1 MRALHSLC
9 AAATASLPPLLL
21 VALSLLLAAA
31 ARVDAEETRVVEA
44 TAAAAAAANSPNIT
58 AVTRR
63 RGAVGPNST
72 AAAPS
77 PSMHILGVS
86 LDASVLRRAA
96 YFCLGVVAV
105 LGFFAALRMRRRFRK
120 PRKYGVIVTPAD
132 EVEMDPLADDLGDE
146 DEDTTLFEAKRQR

>member
-1 MRALHSLC
+1 MRALHSLG
-9 AAATASLPPLLL
+9 AATTASLLLL
-21 VALSLLLAAA
+21 VVLLAAA
-31 ARVDAEETRVVEA
+31 ARVDGEGANVVE
-44 TAAAAAAANSPNIT
+44 TTAAANSPNIT

-72 AAAPS
+72 S
-77 PSMHILGVS
+77 SSMHILGVS

-146 DEDTTLFEAKRQR
+146 DEDTTLFEVKRQR

>member
-1 MRALHSLC
+1 MRALHSLG
-9 AAATASLPPLLL
+9 AATTASLLLLL
-21 VALSLLLAAA
+21 VLLAAA
-31 ARVDAEETRVVEA
+31 ARGDGEGANAVET
-44 TAAAAAAANSPNIT
+44 TAAAANSPNIT

-72 AAAPS
+72 S
-77 PSMHILGVS
+77 SMHILGVS

-132 EVEMDPLADDLGDE
+132 EVEMDPLADDLGEE

>member
-1 MRALHSLC
+1 MRALHSLG
-9 AAATASLPPLLL
+9 AATTASLLLLLL
-21 VALSLLLAAA
+21 VSLLLAAA
-31 ARVDAEETRVVEA
+31 TRGDGEGA
-44 TAAAAAAANSPNIT
+44 TAVKATAAAAAANSPNIT

-72 AAAPS
+72 S
-77 PSMHILGVS
+77 SSSSMHILGVS

>member
-31 ARVDAEETRVVEA
+31 ARVDGEETRAVEA
-44 TAAAAAAANSPNIT
+44 TAAAAANSPNIT